1 MKKIIWS
8 AFLAVALIS
17 CEQKEEKKVDAKN
30 SELKIGF
37 VDTAKLME
45 ESLEA
50 KDLNAKYE
58 EIVKTKAA
66 SLQAEKS
73 KFQNEVLQAEKS
85 AQQMGPQWVQAKMRE
100 FQEKEQRLAA
110 SEQRIT
116 VEIQQQSGKEM
127 DSLVKKIKGM
137 IKDYAKEKKFDY
149 ILGTG
154 EVSTVLYGKEETDL
168 TEIMIKNINENYT
181 KNKKKE

>member
-58 EIVKTKAA
+58 EIVKTKGA
-66 SLQAEKS
+66 SLKAEKS

-110 SEQRIT
+110 NEQRIT
-116 VEIQQQSGKEM
+116 MEIQQQSGKEM
-127 DSLVKKIKGM
+127 DSLVKKIKDY
-137 IKDYAKEKKFDY
+137 IKDYAKSNKYDY

-154 EVSTVLYGKEETDL
+154 EVSTVLFGKEETDL
-168 TEIMIKNINENYT
+168 TEIIIKNINENYT